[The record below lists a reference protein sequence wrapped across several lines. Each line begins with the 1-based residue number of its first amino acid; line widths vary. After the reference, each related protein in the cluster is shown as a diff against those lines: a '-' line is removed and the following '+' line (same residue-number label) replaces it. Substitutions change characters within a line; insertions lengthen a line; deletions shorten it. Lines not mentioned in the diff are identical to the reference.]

1 MRDSLLEFLKTG
13 YRLRVHSDF
22 HNLHMPVP
30 DSCRVKTFRII
41 ALGSFRS
48 FCLIRLESL
57 SDFRFPNRPK
67 ICSRRVPFAVSLWS
81 RGSGRV
87 PTILESNHFDPA
99 LLWRRVDH
107 DRDLLRELVAV
118 FAEEAQQQLA
128 RIEEGI
134 RAGVAGD
141 VKKASHKL
149 KGSLLQF
156 SARTAVT
163 TAEELEERV
172 QNGLVAEAAPLLIK
186 LRHEI
191 DLLREA
197 LSTMVCGPPPAQELK
212 DSRGG
217 TISGE

>member
-1 MRDSLLEFLKTG
+1 M
-13 YRLRVHSDF
+13 
-22 HNLHMPVP
+22 
-30 DSCRVKTFRII
+30 
-41 ALGSFRS
+41 
-48 FCLIRLESL
+48 
-57 SDFRFPNRPK
+57 
-67 ICSRRVPFAVSLWS
+67 PFAFSLWLK
-81 RGSGRV
+81 GSGRGA
-87 PTILESNHFDPA
+87 TTLESNHFDPA
-99 LLWRRVDH
+99 PLWRRVDH

-141 VKKASHKL
+141 VNKASHKL

-156 SARTAVT
+156 SARTAVA

-172 QNGLVAEAAPLLIK
+172 QNGLVAGAAPLLTK

-197 LSTMVCGPPPAQELK
+197 LNTMVCGPVPAQGLE